1 MITKQ
6 KYISKT
12 SIALMLLG
20 LIPFIAS
27 IYYFLTYDPTLGL
40 TIFIH
45 YSAIILSFI
54 GAINWGRNYVEKS
67 SKLFYLSVLPA
78 TIAFSAFFFSSP
90 NNLVVLVSGYFIAW
104 LIDVYLLI
112 KNKEFF
118 MYLAMR
124 TIITISAIYL
134 HIYLIQ
140 KIV

>member
-20 LIPFIAS
+20 LMPFIAS
-27 IYYFLTYDPTLGL
+27 IYYFQTYDSELGL
-40 TIFIH
+40 AIFIH
-45 YSAIILSFI
+45 YSVIILSFI

-67 SKLFYLSVLPA
+67 SELFYLSVLPA
-78 TIAFSAFFFSSP
+78 TIAFSAFFFSFS
-90 NNLVVLVSGYFIAW
+90 NNLLVLASGYFIAW
-104 LIDVYLLI
+104 GIDVYLLI

-124 TIITISAIYL
+124 TVITISVIYL
-134 HIYLIQ
+134 HIYLIY
-140 KIV
+140 I